1 MSLPA
6 PDSRSLA
13 EKDVDRIAY
22 SSAFRRLSGVTQVVA
37 VGENMLLHN
46 RLTHTLKVGQ
56 LSRRISQSL
65 NRDPANASGLSHLPG
80 QMIDVDAAEAAGLAH
95 DLGHPPFGHVAEKVL
110 DRLCVEQGLD
120 GFEGNAQSFRI
131 VLKLS
136 RQKRQGLNLSQRTRN
151 GILKYPWM
159 SDAPAVMP
167 TRRKWGA
174 YATEAV
180 DFADT
185 RGGLPPEQTIEAQV
199 MDWADDISYAV
210 HDLEDFFRAGFI
222 ELDRLSGSKPLRQ
235 ELVGRIM
242 AAYPRQDQA
251 VISETLEFLLGDMI
265 RSPGMKP
272 GTDDHR
278 DDVKRMGS
286 ILIDRYVRAATLDAS
301 GRLEIGPEPK
311 QEVFVLK
318 QLTWFSVIQDPTL
331 AALQRG
337 QEAMITSLFTDLH
350 AWLGDKDEESRWPTR
365 LHQLFALAR
374 TETYATEE
382 ARRAR
387 AVADFIS
394 SLTEDQARDL
404 HARLRGGAAFSIQD
418 RWLAS

>member
-1 MSLPA
+1 VTPQA
-6 PDSRSLA
+6 PDSRSAA

-56 LSRRISQSL
+56 LSRRIAQNL
-65 NRDPANASGLSHLPG
+65 NRDPANAVGLG
-80 QMIDVDAAEAAGLAH
+80 VIDGVDVDAAEAAGLAH

-110 DRLCVEQGLD
+110 DGLCVDHGLD

-131 VLKLS
+131 VVKLS
-136 RQKRQGLNLSQRTRN
+136 RQKRQGLSLSDRTLN
-151 GILKYPWM
+151 GVLKYPWM
-159 SDAPAVMP
+159 SDAAKV
-167 TRRKWGA
+167 TKTKRKWGA
-174 YATEAV
+174 YATERD
-180 DFADT
+180 DFERV
-185 RGGLPPEQTIEAQV
+185 RGDLKPNQTIEAEV

-222 ELDRLSGSKPLRQ
+222 ELDRLSGSKPARQ

-242 AAYPRQDQA
+242 TAYPREVEA
-251 VISETLEFLLGDMI
+251 EISATLEFLLGDMI
-265 RSPGMKP
+265 RSPGMKT
-272 GTDDHR
+272 GTDVHR
-278 DDVKRMGS
+278 DAVKRMGS
-286 ILIDRYVRAATLDAS
+286 ILIDRYVRAASLDAAGQLS
-301 GRLEIGPEPK
+301 IGPDEK

-331 AALQRG
+331 AGLQRG
-337 QEAMITSLFTDLH
+337 QEAVISSLFHDLH
-350 AWLGDKDEESRWPTR
+350 TWLGEKNEESRWPTR
-365 LHQLFALAR
+365 LQQTYVLAKS
-374 TETYATEE
+374 EDYVNEE

-394 SLTEDQARDL
+394 SLTEGQSRDL
-404 HARLRGGAAFSIQD
+404 YARLRGGTAFSIQD